1 MRLFV
6 AYTLLLVLSACSH
19 PDRRTSV
26 LWTDAPEIVGA
37 VERFNS
43 EQQTWHL
50 LLEYHSDLPGDFNS
64 AVAGQ
69 TSSPDLL
76 IGRSLNLAS
85 VRKQMSAPDFV
96 FDHGEV
102 ARDSFYRNLLEIG
115 SSDSVRLLP
124 LSFDLP
130 ILVYSTEQLPEIEP
144 LSLKVERV
152 RSLSAKFQAS
162 VRNKGFQ
169 LAFSPL
175 WGRFALDLVNARG
188 ANFTEDFRGQLSWD
202 STALQTGLLEL
213 ADWTSA
219 EAQGWKTQNEFTS
232 KYLSTSAMPL
242 LQHGVVLFYPST
254 LSEFLTAPYDERRG
268 LDFRYLEVDGKIT
281 ATDSVL
287 WAGTPLASAS
297 PDAAQ
302 QFLIDFLGPAR
313 QKSLAQWILKNE
325 FRPFGLGG
333 GLSSVIATNSYLPTL
348 YSELLHKLPPES
360 QLRFWHSLP
369 SEWVNL
375 RDQVIVPWMAKG
387 PLIGKSE
394 DLLNA
399 VNNYGKPSVT
409 GSKTP

>member
-1 MRLFV
+1 MRFAV
-6 AYTLLLVLSACSH
+6 GCVLLLLLSACSH

-26 LWTDAPEIVGA
+26 LWTDSPEIAGA

-43 EQQTWHL
+43 QQQAWHL

-64 AVAGQ
+64 SVSGQ
-69 TSSPDLL
+69 TVSPDLL
-76 IGRSLNLAS
+76 IGRSLNVAS
-85 VRKQMSAPDFV
+85 VRSQMRAPDFI

-102 ARDSFYRNLLEIG
+102 ARDSFYRDLLET
-115 SSDSVRLLP
+115 SASESLRLLP
-124 LSFDLP
+124 LCFDLP
-130 ILVYSTEQLPEIEP
+130 ILVYSAEQLPDIEP

-162 VRNKGFQ
+162 VRAKGFQ

-188 ANFTEDFRGQLSWD
+188 SNFTEDYRGQLTWD
-202 STALQTGLLEL
+202 DAGLQTGLSEL
-213 ADWTSA
+213 SDWTSQ
-219 EAQGWKTQNEFTS
+219 EAQGWKAQSEFTS

-242 LQHGVVLFYPST
+242 LRQGVILFYPST
-254 LSEFLTAPYDERRG
+254 LSEFLTSPFDERRG

-297 PDAAQ
+297 PDAAE
-302 QFLIDFLGPAR
+302 QFLIDYLSPAH
-313 QKSLAQWILKNE
+313 QKILAQWTLKNE

-333 GLSSVIATNSYLPTL
+333 GLSSIVETNSYLTTL
-348 YSELLHKLPPES
+348 YPLLAHRLPPES
-360 QLRFWHSLP
+360 QLRFWKSLP
-369 SEWVNL
+369 SDWTRV
-375 RDQVIVPWMAKG
+375 RDQVVVPWLAQG
-387 PLIGKSE
+387 PQVGKPQ

-399 VNNYGKPSVT
+399 VTNFGKPSAA